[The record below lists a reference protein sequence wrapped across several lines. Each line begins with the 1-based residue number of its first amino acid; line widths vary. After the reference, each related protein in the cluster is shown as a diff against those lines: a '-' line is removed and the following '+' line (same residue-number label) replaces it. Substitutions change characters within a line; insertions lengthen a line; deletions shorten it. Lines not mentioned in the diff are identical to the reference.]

1 MITHF
6 NGERLD
12 FGLGRTLG
20 TNYGIVAAGK
30 DVHGMV
36 LEAIKQANANGVSSI
51 DNSENHVQLVRALL
65 FHFIFCITTGGISL
79 HSSRYGSSVIE
90 WQKLM

>member
-1 MITHF
+1 MGACALVSFRFPIPMTELNELNVVAILLKDHAAGSLLVEEAGGVITHF

-30 DVHGMV
+30 DVHGRV
-36 LEAIKQANANGVSSI
+36 LEAIKQANANGV
-51 DNSENHVQLVRALL
+51 N
-65 FHFIFCITTGGISL
+65 
-79 HSSRYGSSVIE
+79 
-90 WQKLM
+90 

>member
-30 DVHGMV
+30 DVHGRV
-36 LEAIKQANANGVSSI
+36 LEAIKQANANGVNYNNI
-51 DNSENHVQLVRALL
+51 P
-65 FHFIFCITTGGISL
+65 FHILYHNTHGQVGYLCTRHGT
-79 HSSRYGSSVIE
+79 VIE
-90 WQKLM
+90 WQCDRHCRSLSVS